1 MKKSL
6 KCYWIIQKKVWI
18 NGNGLRQDDQYYKE
32 VDTPW
37 VNQIFNN
44 IPIRIPVDI
53 LNKQVDSKVC
63 I

>member
-1 MKKSL
+1 MEMVL
-6 KCYWIIQKKVWI
+6 D
-18 NGNGLRQDDQYYKE
+18 RMTQYYKE

-63 I
+63 IK